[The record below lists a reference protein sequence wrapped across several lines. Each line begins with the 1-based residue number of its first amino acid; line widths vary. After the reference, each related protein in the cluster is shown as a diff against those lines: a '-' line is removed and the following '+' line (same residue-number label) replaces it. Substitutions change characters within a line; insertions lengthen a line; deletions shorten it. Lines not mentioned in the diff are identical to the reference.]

1 MGDTVPVGVSQILR
15 CDNDPSRP
23 NAGALSVVVRG
34 GR

>member
-1 MGDTVPVGVSQILR
+1 MTDTVPVGVDQILR

-23 NAGALSVVVRG
+23 NNGSLAVVVEG